1 MENGAP
7 TAIVVRSATCNVLAR
22 VNRYS
27 LDTLPLRQ
35 PFFYF
40 VLTVNHSCS
49 FSSERELP
57 IGKLRG
63 RESIS
68 IHNSY
73 IDWSKMLGSWR
84 DIPISDRTNTVN
96 CILNVCRV
104 RSKFGYLLV
113 VCQQNFQS
121 RQIIDTCVT
130 CQPSVELPRRCK

>member
-27 LDTLPLRQ
+27 LEALPLRQ
-35 PFFYF
+35 HIFH
-40 VLTVNHSCS
+40 LTHFCS
-49 FSSERELP
+49 FSSVRVPVE
-57 IGKLRG
+57 KLRG

-84 DIPISDRTNTVN
+84 DIPVSDRTHTVN